1 MDLETYKQK
10 VRECL
15 IKEQNCTEQYAEK
28 LMKLYEDDFQ
38 EALYDYT
45 WTPQTMASAMTM
57 GY

>member
-15 IKEQNCTEQYAEK
+15 LTEQNCTEQYADE
-28 LMKLYEDDFQ
+28 LMEDYIDVFP
-38 EALYDYT
+38 EYFTLNLSPAE
-45 WTPQTMASAMTM
+45 MASAMTM